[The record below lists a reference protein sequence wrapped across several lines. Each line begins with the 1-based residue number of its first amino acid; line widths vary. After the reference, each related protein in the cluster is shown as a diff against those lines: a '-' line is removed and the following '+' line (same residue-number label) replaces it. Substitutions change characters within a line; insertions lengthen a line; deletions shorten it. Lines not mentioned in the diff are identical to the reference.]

1 MFIIILVVYIE
12 ANQSD
17 QSKNTIWKKF
27 KNHHINNEEKY
38 NSFNISKKIWQ
49 YFTLIP
55 NIDS

>member
-38 NSFNISKKIWQ
+38 NSFNVSKKIW
-49 YFTLIP
+49 
-55 NIDS
+55 